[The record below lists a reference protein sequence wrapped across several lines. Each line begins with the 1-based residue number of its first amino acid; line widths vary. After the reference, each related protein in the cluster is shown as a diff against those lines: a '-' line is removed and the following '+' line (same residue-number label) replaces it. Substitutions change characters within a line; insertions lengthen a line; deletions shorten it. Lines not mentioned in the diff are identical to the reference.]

1 MADLHPEISADLADW
16 IGRQK
21 IFFAA
26 TAAPE
31 GLVNVSPRSTKQF
44 RVTGAHE
51 VCWLS
56 MLGSGNETA
65 AHLRLSPRAT
75 VMFCAF
81 EGPPRILRLYGEAE
95 NLYAGSAGYAAALA
109 AHFDGEAPRSARQII
124 RLRVERVQTSCGYG
138 VPLFDYKDDRP
149 NLQRWAD
156 AKSDDELTTYLR
168 ERNAV
173 SFDGF
178 DTGLPAET

>member
-1 MADLHPEISADLADW
+1 MADLHPEITPKLADW

-26 TAAPE
+26 SAAPE
-31 GLVNVSPRSTKQF
+31 GSVNVSPRSTDLF
-44 RVTGAHE
+44 RMTGPHE

-65 AHLRLSPRAT
+65 AHLRLSPRMT

-95 NLYAGSAGYAAALA
+95 NHYVGTPGYAAALD
-109 AHFDGEAPRSARQII
+109 AHFAGEAPRSARQII
-124 RLRVERVQTSCGYG
+124 RLAVSKVQTSCGYG
-138 VPLFDYKDDRP
+138 VPLFD
-149 NLQRWAD
+149 W
-156 AKSDDELTTYLR
+156 
-168 ERNAV
+168 
-173 SFDGF
+173 
-178 DTGLPAET
+178 